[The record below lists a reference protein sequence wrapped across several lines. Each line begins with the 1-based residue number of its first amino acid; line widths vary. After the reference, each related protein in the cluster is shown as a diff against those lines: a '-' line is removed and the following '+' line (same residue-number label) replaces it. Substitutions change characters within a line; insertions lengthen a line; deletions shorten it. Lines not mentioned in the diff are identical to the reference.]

1 MIFDAENTFFD
12 KKTLSNGKLTSDIIK
27 LGPGEA
33 SDPLI
38 LFADVNGAS
47 GTGTL
52 SVAVI
57 TAVDEAF
64 TSPVTLA
71 TYTELPI
78 KAKLPR
84 GNKGYMKLEATS
96 TYTDGELTAAL
107 VLDDD
112 ILD

>member
-12 KKTLSNGKLTSDIIK
+12 AKELSSGKLTSDIVK

-33 SDPLI
+33 SDPLT
-38 LFADVNGAS
+38 LFAAVNGAS
-47 GTGTL
+47 GSGTL

-57 TAVDEAF
+57 TATDEAF
-64 TSPVTLA
+64 TTPVTIA

-78 KAKLPR
+78 KAKVPR

-96 TYTDGELTAAL
+96 TFTDGTLTAAL

-112 ILD
+112 ILE

>member
-12 KKTLSNGKLTSDIIK
+12 AKTLSSGKLTSDVLK

-38 LFADVNGAS
+38 LFAAVKDAS
-47 GTGTL
+47 STGTL

-57 TAVDEAF
+57 TAADEAF

-96 TYTDGELTAAL
+96 TYSDGTLTAAL

-112 ILD
+112 ILE

>member
-12 KKTLSNGKLTSDIIK
+12 AKELTSGKLTSDIVK

-33 SDPLI
+33 GDPLT
-38 LFADVNGAS
+38 LFVAVNGATGS
-47 GTGTL
+47 GTL

-57 TAVDEAF
+57 TADDEVF
-64 TSPVTLA
+64 TSPVTIG

-78 KAKLPR
+78 KTKVPR

-96 TYTDGELTAAL
+96 TFTDGALTAAL

-112 ILD
+112 ILE